1 MLEHHASTRLD
12 PSVDPTTQSN
22 YLQIVSKSVEFY
34 WVVDFDNQII
44 KGSATHNLRV
54 QAQQVSKV
62 V

>member
-1 MLEHHASTRLD
+1 M
-12 PSVDPTTQSN
+12 DPTTQSN

-34 WVVDFDNQII
+34 WAVDFDNRII

-54 QAQQVSKV
+54 QAQHVSEV